1 MGKVMCRLCSKA
13 VKSVAH
19 VLAGRTALAQNKVA
33 HAPRLITKYTNT
45 NVFTAAAATSAT
57 ATTIRNSDERSS
69 RDKGVEIRDQYS
81 QREFVFKIKTFIFNL
96 LHSRSYPNNGWAREY
111 FILSDQFRY
120 SHNLYI

>member
-19 VLAGRTALAQNKVA
+19 VLAGRTSPAQNKVA

-45 NVFTAAAATSAT
+45 NVFTAAAAT
-57 ATTIRNSDERSS
+57 TIRNSDERSS
-69 RDKGVEIRDQYS
+69 GDKGVEIRDQYS